1 MQKESKISR
10 MEFNGL
16 NNCNNKNFVIFN
28 RKNVG
33 HMYIEGLKTSISV
46 AGWEHLGS
54 KLQSC

>member
-10 MEFNGL
+10 MEFNSL

-33 HMYIEGLKTSISV
+33 HMYIEGLITSISV
-46 AGWEHLGS
+46 AGWEHLGW
-54 KLQSC
+54 K